1 MTDTLATAT
10 TGAQGTAGTTTG
22 AQSTAGTTTGTQST
36 AGLHRAMRPRQLV
49 MMSLGGAI
57 GAGLFVGSGAGIAV
71 AGPAILISFLV
82 AAVLVV
88 FVMRMM
94 GEMAAAN
101 PASGAFSEHTENA
114 LGPVAGR
121 TIGWLYWVQV
131 IIVIAAEATGAAAI
145 TAVALPGIP
154 QWASALFYMVVLTGV
169 NLVGVRRFGEVEFWF
184 AAIKIVAIVGFLVI
198 GIAMIAGWMPTF
210 EMTGFS
216 NLTAHG
222 GFAPTGIAGIAA
234 GLLIVVFA
242 FGGTEI
248 IAIAAA
254 ETADPRRNVGRAV
267 RTLVWRILVFY
278 IGSVLVMV
286 TILPW
291 TSEDL
296 ATGPFV
302 AVLQAGAVPGAA
314 AVMTV
319 IVVVALLSSLNAML
333 FSASRMIFSL
343 SHRGSAHPVFG
354 RLSSNGVPRNAVL
367 ASVAFGFVTV
377 GLNYLYPDRVLPLL
391 LNAVGSTIL
400 VLWTFVAV
408 SHLVLR
414 RRARRNGTE
423 DALPLKM
430 WGFPYLSY
438 ATLGLLAGIAV
449 LALFD
454 TAARTQLLATGA
466 LTAAIAGTCTVL
478 ARRRAAAGT
487 ARVETVQER
496 QP

>member
-1 MTDTLATAT
+1 MTDVATRAPEASRTLH
-10 TGAQGTAGTTTG
+10 Q
-22 AQSTAGTTTGTQST
+22 
-36 AGLHRAMRPRQLV
+36 AMRPRQLV

-71 AGPAILISFLV
+71 AGPAILVSFLV
-82 AAVLVV
+82 AAALVV
-88 FVMRMM
+88 LIMRMM
-94 GEMAAAN
+94 GEMVAAN
-101 PASGAFSEHTENA
+101 PSSGAFSVHAENA
-114 LGPVAGR
+114 LGAVAGR
-121 TIGWLYWVQV
+121 TIGWLYWIQV
-131 IIVIAAEATGAAAI
+131 VIVVAAEATGAAAI
-145 TAVALPGIP
+145 TAAGLPGIP
-154 QWASALFYMVVLTGV
+154 QWAAALFYMVVLTGV
-169 NLVGVRRFGEVEFWF
+169 NLIGVRQFGEVEFWF
-184 AAIKIVAIVGFLVI
+184 AALKIAAIVAFLGI
-198 GIAMIAGWMPTF
+198 GIAMIAGWVPAF
-210 EMTGFS
+210 DSTGFA

-286 TILPW
+286 AVLPW
-291 TSEDL
+291 TSEAL
-296 ATGPFV
+296 ASGPFV
-302 AVLQAGAVPGAA
+302 AVLQARAVPGAA

-343 SHRGSAHPVFG
+343 SQRGAAAPMFG
-354 RLSSNGVPRNAVL
+354 RVARNGVPAAAVL

-377 GLNYLYPDRVLPLL
+377 ALNYLRPDKVLPML

-423 DALPLKM
+423 AELPLKM
-430 WGFPYLSY
+430 WCFPYLSY
-438 ATLGLLAGIAV
+438 ATLGLLAAVVV

-454 TAARTQLLATGA
+454 DAARTQLFATAA
-466 LTAAIAGTCTVL
+466 LTAAIAGTCYLQV
-478 ARRRAAAGT
+478 RRRVAVQAA
-487 ARVETVQER
+487 
-496 QP
+496 

>member
-1 MTDTLATAT
+1 MTDTLATPPAT
-10 TGAQGTAGTTTG
+10 TAAP
-22 AQSTAGTTTGTQST
+22 APRAM
-36 AGLHRAMRPRQLV
+36 LHQAMRPRQLV

-71 AGPAILISFLV
+71 AGPAILVSFL
-82 AAVLVV
+82 AAAALVV
-88 FVMRMM
+88 LIMRMM

-101 PASGAFSEHTENA
+101 PASGAFSVHAENA
-114 LGPVAGR
+114 LGSVAGR
-121 TIGWLYWVQV
+121 TIGWLYWIQV
-131 IIVIAAEATGAAAI
+131 VIVIAAEATGAAAI
-145 TAVALPGIP
+145 TAASIPGIP
-154 QWASALFYMVVLTGV
+154 QWAAALFFMVVLTGV

-184 AAIKIVAIVGFLVI
+184 AALKIVAIVAFLAI
-198 GIAMIAGWMPTF
+198 GVAMIAGWVPAF
-210 EMTGFS
+210 DSTGFA

-254 ETADPRRNVGRAV
+254 ETSDPRRNVGRAV
-267 RTLVWRILVFY
+267 RTLIWRILVFY
-278 IGSVLVMV
+278 IGSVLIMV
-286 TILPW
+286 TVLPW

-296 ATGPFV
+296 VTGPFV
-302 AVLQAGAVPGAA
+302 AVLNAGSVPGAA

-333 FSASRMIFSL
+333 FSASRMIYSL
-343 SHRGSAHPVFG
+343 SQRGSAYPAFG
-354 RLSSNGVPRNAVL
+354 RVAPNGVPRNAVL

-377 GLNYLYPDRVLPLL
+377 ALNYVRPDKVLPLL

-414 RRARRNGTE
+414 KRARREGTE

-454 TAARTQLLATGA
+454 SAARTQLVATGA
-466 LTAAIAGTCTVL
+466 LTATIAGACWL
-478 ARRRAAAGT
+478 LHRRQA
-487 ARVETVQER
+487 VR

>member
-1 MTDTLATAT
+1 MTDVATRAPEASRTLH
-10 TGAQGTAGTTTG
+10 Q
-22 AQSTAGTTTGTQST
+22 
-36 AGLHRAMRPRQLV
+36 AMRPRQLV

-71 AGPAILISFLV
+71 AGPAILVSFLV
-82 AAVLVV
+82 AAALVV
-88 FVMRMM
+88 LIMRMM
-94 GEMAAAN
+94 GEMVAAN
-101 PASGAFSEHTENA
+101 PSSGAFSVHAENA
-114 LGPVAGR
+114 LGAVAGR
-121 TIGWLYWVQV
+121 TIGWLYWIQV
-131 IIVIAAEATGAAAI
+131 VIVVAAEATGAAAI
-145 TAVALPGIP
+145 TAAALPGIP
-154 QWASALFYMVVLTGV
+154 QWAAALFYMVMLTGV
-169 NLVGVRRFGEVEFWF
+169 NLIGVRQFGEVEFWF
-184 AAIKIVAIVGFLVI
+184 AALKIIAIVAFLGI
-198 GIAMIAGWMPTF
+198 GAAMIAGWVPAF
-210 EMTGFS
+210 DSTGFA

-286 TILPW
+286 AVLPW
-291 TSEDL
+291 TSEEL
-296 ATGPFV
+296 ASGPFV

-343 SHRGSAHPVFG
+343 SQRGAAAPVFG
-354 RLSSNGVPRNAVL
+354 RVARNGVPAAAVL

-377 GLNYLYPDRVLPLL
+377 ALNYLRPDRVLPML

-400 VLWTFVAV
+400 VLWAFVAV

-414 RRARRNGTE
+414 RRARRDGTE
-423 DALPLKM
+423 AELPLKM
-430 WGFPYLSY
+430 WCFPYLSY
-438 ATLGLLAGIAV
+438 ATLGLLGAIVV

-454 TAARTQLLATGA
+454 DAARTQLFATAA
-466 LTAAIAGTCTVL
+466 LTATIAGVCYL
-478 ARRRAAAGT
+478 QLRRRVA
-487 ARVETVQER
+487 VQAW
-496 QP
+496 

>member
-1 MTDTLATAT
+1 MTDVVT
-10 TGAQGTAGTTTG
+10 TSPVAAPAGTRS
-22 AQSTAGTTTGTQST
+22 ALQQ
-36 AGLHRAMRPRQLV
+36 AMRPRQLV

-71 AGPAILISFLV
+71 AGPAILVSFLA

-88 FVMRMM
+88 LIMRMM

-101 PASGAFSEHTENA
+101 PASGAFSVHAENA
-114 LGPVAGR
+114 LGSVAGR

-131 IIVIAAEATGAAAI
+131 VIVIAAEATGAAAI
-145 TAVALPGIP
+145 TAAALPGIP
-154 QWASALFYMVVLTGV
+154 QWGAALFYMVTLTGV
-169 NLVGVRRFGEVEFWF
+169 NLIGVRHFGEVEFWF
-184 AAIKIVAIVGFLVI
+184 AALKIVAIVAFLAI
-198 GIAMIAGWMPTF
+198 GTAMIAGWMPAF
-210 EMTGFS
+210 DSSGFA

-222 GFAPTGIAGIAA
+222 GFAPTGVAGIAA

-267 RTLVWRILVFY
+267 RTLIWRILVFY

-286 TILPW
+286 TVLPW
-291 TSEDL
+291 TSESL
-296 ATGPFV
+296 ASGPFV
-302 AVLQAGAVPGAA
+302 AVLDEGAVPGAA

-319 IVVVALLSSLNAML
+319 IVVIALLSSLNAML

-343 SHRGSAHPVFG
+343 SQRGSAVPAFG
-354 RLSSNGVPRNAVL
+354 KVGANGVPRNAVL

-377 GLNYLYPDRVLPLL
+377 ALNYLRPDKVLPLL

-400 VLWTFVAV
+400 VLWAFVAV
-408 SHLVLR
+408 SHIVLR
-414 RRARRNGTE
+414 RRARRDGTE
-423 DALPLKM
+423 VALPLKM

-438 ATLGLLAGIAV
+438 ATVGLLVGVAV

-454 TAARTQLLATGA
+454 QAARNQLVATGA
-466 LTAAIAGTCTVL
+466 LTAAIAGLCWL
-478 ARRRAAAGT
+478 QHRRSVAA
-487 ARVETVQER
+487 
-496 QP
+496 

>member
-1 MTDTLATAT
+1 MTDTLATTPAT
-10 TGAQGTAGTTTG
+10 TTEPAPRAM
-22 AQSTAGTTTGTQST
+22 
-36 AGLHRAMRPRQLV
+36 LHQAMRPRQLV

-71 AGPAILISFLV
+71 AGPAILVSFL
-82 AAVLVV
+82 AAAALVV
-88 FVMRMM
+88 LIMRMM

-101 PASGAFSEHTENA
+101 PASGAFSVHAENA
-114 LGPVAGR
+114 LGSVAGR
-121 TIGWLYWVQV
+121 TIGWLYWIQV
-131 IIVIAAEATGAAAI
+131 VIVIAAEATGAAAI
-145 TAVALPGIP
+145 TAASIPGIP
-154 QWASALFYMVVLTGV
+154 QWAAALFFMVVLTGV

-184 AAIKIVAIVGFLVI
+184 AALKIVAIVAFLAI
-198 GIAMIAGWMPTF
+198 GVAMIAGWVPAF
-210 EMTGFS
+210 DSTGFA

-254 ETADPRRNVGRAV
+254 ETSDPRRNVGRAV
-267 RTLVWRILVFY
+267 RTLIWRILVFY
-278 IGSVLVMV
+278 IGSVLIMV
-286 TILPW
+286 TVLPW

-296 ATGPFV
+296 VTGPFV
-302 AVLQAGAVPGAA
+302 AVLNAGAVPGAA
-314 AVMTV
+314 AAMTV

-333 FSASRMIFSL
+333 FSASRMIYSL
-343 SHRGSAHPVFG
+343 SQRGSAYPAFG
-354 RLSSNGVPRNAVL
+354 RVAANGVPRNAVL

-377 GLNYLYPDRVLPLL
+377 ALNYVRPDKVLPLL

-414 RRARRNGTE
+414 RRARRDGTE

-454 TAARTQLLATGA
+454 TAARTQLIATGA
-466 LTAAIAGTCTVL
+466 LTATIAGACWLLHRRQTV
-478 ARRRAAAGT
+478 
-487 ARVETVQER
+487 R

>member
-1 MTDTLATAT
+1 MTDTLATTPAT
-10 TGAQGTAGTTTG
+10 TTEPAPRAM
-22 AQSTAGTTTGTQST
+22 
-36 AGLHRAMRPRQLV
+36 LHQAMRPRQLV

-71 AGPAILISFLV
+71 AGPAILVSFL
-82 AAVLVV
+82 AAAALVV
-88 FVMRMM
+88 LIMRMM

-101 PASGAFSEHTENA
+101 PASGAFSVHAENA
-114 LGPVAGR
+114 LGSVAGR
-121 TIGWLYWVQV
+121 TIGWLYWIQV
-131 IIVIAAEATGAAAI
+131 VIVIAAEATGAAAI
-145 TAVALPGIP
+145 TAASIPGIP
-154 QWASALFYMVVLTGV
+154 QWAAALFFMVVLTGV

-184 AAIKIVAIVGFLVI
+184 AALKIVAIVAFLVI
-198 GIAMIAGWMPTF
+198 GVAMIAGWVPAF
-210 EMTGFS
+210 DSTGFA

-254 ETADPRRNVGRAV
+254 ETSDPRRNVGRAV
-267 RTLVWRILVFY
+267 RTLIWRILVFY
-278 IGSVLVMV
+278 IGSVLIMV
-286 TILPW
+286 TVLPW

-296 ATGPFV
+296 VTGPFV
-302 AVLQAGAVPGAA
+302 AVLNAGAVPGAA

-333 FSASRMIFSL
+333 FSASRMIYSL
-343 SHRGSAHPVFG
+343 SQRGSAYPAFG
-354 RLSSNGVPRNAVL
+354 RVAANGVPRNAVL

-377 GLNYLYPDRVLPLL
+377 ALNYVRPDKVLPLL

-414 RRARRNGTE
+414 RRARRDGTE

-454 TAARTQLLATGA
+454 AAARTQLVATGA
-466 LTAAIAGTCTVL
+466 LTAAIAGACWL
-478 ARRRAAAGT
+478 LHRRQT
-487 ARVETVQER
+487 ARQL
-496 QP
+496 

>member
-1 MTDTLATAT
+1 MTEPV
-10 TGAQGTAGTTTG
+10 TTTAPAPATPTTVG
-22 AQSTAGTTTGTQST
+22 PATRSTLQQ
-36 AGLHRAMRPRQLV
+36 AMRPRQLV

-82 AAVLVV
+82 AAALVV
-88 FVMRMM
+88 VIMRMM

-101 PASGAFSEHTENA
+101 PASGAFSVHAENA

-131 IIVIAAEATGAAAI
+131 VIVVAAEATGAAAI
-145 TAVALPGIP
+145 TAAAIPGIP
-154 QWASALFYMVVLTGV
+154 QWGAALCYMLALTAV
-169 NLVGVRRFGEVEFWF
+169 NLIGVRQFGEVEFWF
-184 AAIKIVAIVGFLVI
+184 AAIKIVAILAFLVI
-198 GIAMIAGWMPTF
+198 GVAMIAGWVPAF
-210 EMTGFS
+210 HSDGFA

-254 ETADPRRNVGRAV
+254 ETSDPHRNVGRAV
-267 RTLVWRILVFY
+267 RTLIWRMLVFY
-278 IGSVLVMV
+278 VGSVLVMV
-286 TILPW
+286 TVLPW
-291 TSEDL
+291 TSDAL
-296 ATGPFV
+296 ASGPFV
-302 AVLQAGAVPGAA
+302 AVLNEGGVPGAA

-319 IVVVALLSSLNAML
+319 VVVVALLSSLNAML
-333 FSASRMIFSL
+333 FSASRMIYSL
-343 SHRGSAHPVFG
+343 AQRGSAFPAFG
-354 RLSSNGVPRNAVL
+354 RVSASGVPRNAVL

-377 GLNYLYPDRVLPLL
+377 GLNYLQPDRVLPLL

-408 SHLVLR
+408 SHIALR
-414 RRARRNGTE
+414 KRARRDRTE
-423 DALPLKM
+423 NTLPLKV

-454 TAARTQLLATGA
+454 HAARTQLIATGA
-466 LTAAIAGTCTVL
+466 LTAAIAGLCWWQL
-478 ARRRAAAGT
+478 RRRRGV
-487 ARVETVQER
+487 RVG
-496 QP
+496 

>member
-1 MTDTLATAT
+1 MTDTLAAPSAT
-10 TGAQGTAGTTTG
+10 TAAP
-22 AQSTAGTTTGTQST
+22 APRAM
-36 AGLHRAMRPRQLV
+36 LHQAMRPRQLV

-71 AGPAILISFLV
+71 AGPAILVSFL
-82 AAVLVV
+82 AAAALVV
-88 FVMRMM
+88 LIMRMM

-101 PASGAFSEHTENA
+101 PASGAFSVHAENA
-114 LGPVAGR
+114 LGSVAGR
-121 TIGWLYWVQV
+121 TIGWLYWIQV
-131 IIVIAAEATGAAAI
+131 VIVIAAEATGAAAI
-145 TAVALPGIP
+145 TAASIPGIP
-154 QWASALFYMVVLTGV
+154 QWAAALFFMVVLTGV

-184 AAIKIVAIVGFLVI
+184 AALKIVAIVAFLAI
-198 GIAMIAGWMPTF
+198 GVAMIAGWVPAF
-210 EMTGFS
+210 DSTGFA

-254 ETADPRRNVGRAV
+254 ETSDPRRNVGRAV
-267 RTLVWRILVFY
+267 RTLIWRILVFY
-278 IGSVLVMV
+278 IGSVLIMV
-286 TILPW
+286 TVLPW

-296 ATGPFV
+296 VTGPFV
-302 AVLQAGAVPGAA
+302 AVLDAGSVPGAA

-333 FSASRMIFSL
+333 FSASRMIYSL
-343 SHRGSAHPVFG
+343 SQRGSACSVFG
-354 RLSSNGVPRNAVL
+354 RVAANGVPRNAVL

-377 GLNYLYPDRVLPLL
+377 ALNYVRPDKVLPLL

-414 RRARRNGTE
+414 RRARRDGTE

-454 TAARTQLLATGA
+454 SAARTQLVATGA
-466 LTAAIAGTCTVL
+466 LTATIAGACWL
-478 ARRRAAAGT
+478 LHRRQA
-487 ARVETVQER
+487 VR

>member
-1 MTDTLATAT
+1 MTDTLATVTT
-10 TGAQGTAGTTTG
+10 TGAQGPAGTTTG
-22 AQSTAGTTTGTQST
+22 ARSI

-184 AAIKIVAIVGFLVI
+184 AAIKIVAILGFLVI
-198 GIAMIAGWMPTF
+198 GVAMIAGWMPTF
-210 EMTGFS
+210 ETTGFA

-478 ARRRAAAGT
+478 ARRRAAAET
-487 ARVETVQER
+487 ARAETVQGH

>member
-1 MTDTLATAT
+1 MTDTLATPPV
-10 TGAQGTAGTTTG
+10 TTTTP
-22 AQSTAGTTTGTQST
+22 APRAM
-36 AGLHRAMRPRQLV
+36 LHQAMRPRQLV

-71 AGPAILISFLV
+71 AGPAILVSFL
-82 AAVLVV
+82 AAAALVV
-88 FVMRMM
+88 LIMRMM

-101 PASGAFSEHTENA
+101 PASGAFSVHAENA
-114 LGPVAGR
+114 LGSVAGR
-121 TIGWLYWVQV
+121 TIGWLYWIQV
-131 IIVIAAEATGAAAI
+131 VIVIAAEATGAAAI
-145 TAVALPGIP
+145 TAASIPGIP
-154 QWASALFYMVVLTGV
+154 QWAAALFFMVVLTGV

-184 AAIKIVAIVGFLVI
+184 AALKIVAIVAFLAI
-198 GIAMIAGWMPTF
+198 GVAMIAGWVPAF
-210 EMTGFS
+210 DSTGFA

-254 ETADPRRNVGRAV
+254 ETSDPRRNVGRAV
-267 RTLVWRILVFY
+267 RTLIWRILVFY
-278 IGSVLVMV
+278 IGSVLIMV
-286 TILPW
+286 TVLPW

-296 ATGPFV
+296 VTGPFV
-302 AVLQAGAVPGAA
+302 AVLNAGSVPGAA

-333 FSASRMIFSL
+333 FSASRMIYSL
-343 SHRGSAHPVFG
+343 SQRGSAYPVFG
-354 RLSSNGVPRNAVL
+354 RVAANGVPRNAVL

-377 GLNYLYPDRVLPLL
+377 ALNYVRPDKVLPLL

-414 RRARRNGTE
+414 KRARREGTE

-454 TAARTQLLATGA
+454 SAARTQLVATGA
-466 LTAAIAGTCTVL
+466 LTATIAGACWL
-478 ARRRAAAGT
+478 LHRRQA
-487 ARVETVQER
+487 VR

>member
-1 MTDTLATAT
+1 MTDTLATTPAT
-10 TGAQGTAGTTTG
+10 TTEPAPRAM
-22 AQSTAGTTTGTQST
+22 
-36 AGLHRAMRPRQLV
+36 LHQAMRPRQLV

-71 AGPAILISFLV
+71 AGPAILVSFL
-82 AAVLVV
+82 AAAALVV
-88 FVMRMM
+88 LIMRMM

-101 PASGAFSEHTENA
+101 PASGAFSVHAENA
-114 LGPVAGR
+114 LGSVAGR
-121 TIGWLYWVQV
+121 TIGWLYWIQV
-131 IIVIAAEATGAAAI
+131 VIVIAAEATGAAAI
-145 TAVALPGIP
+145 TAASIPGIP
-154 QWASALFYMVVLTGV
+154 QWAAALFFMVVLTGV

-184 AAIKIVAIVGFLVI
+184 AALKIVAIVAFLAI
-198 GIAMIAGWMPTF
+198 GVAMIAGWVPAF
-210 EMTGFS
+210 DSTGFA

-254 ETADPRRNVGRAV
+254 ETSDPRRNVGRAV
-267 RTLVWRILVFY
+267 RTLIWRILVFY
-278 IGSVLVMV
+278 IGSVLIMV
-286 TILPW
+286 TVLPW

-296 ATGPFV
+296 VTGPFV
-302 AVLQAGAVPGAA
+302 AVLNAGAVPAAA

-333 FSASRMIFSL
+333 FSASRMIYSL
-343 SHRGSAHPVFG
+343 SQRGSAYPAFG
-354 RLSSNGVPRNAVL
+354 RVAANGVPRNAVL

-377 GLNYLYPDRVLPLL
+377 ALNYVRPDKVLPLL

-414 RRARRNGTE
+414 RRARRDGTE

-454 TAARTQLLATGA
+454 TAARTQLIATGA
-466 LTAAIAGTCTVL
+466 LTATIAGACWLLHRRQTV
-478 ARRRAAAGT
+478 
-487 ARVETVQER
+487 R

>member
-1 MTDTLATAT
+1 MTDTLVSTPPSS
-10 TGAQGTAGTTTG
+10 GTAQ
-22 AQSTAGTTTGTQST
+22 APRLQQ
-36 AGLHRAMRPRQLV
+36 AMRPRQLV

-71 AGPAILISFLV
+71 AGPAILISVLV
-82 AAVLVV
+82 AAALVV
-88 FVMRMM
+88 LVMRMM

-101 PASGAFSEHTENA
+101 PASGAFSVHAENA
-114 LGPVAGR
+114 LGRVAGQ
-121 TIGWLYWVQV
+121 TIGWLYWIQV
-131 IIVIAAEATGAAAI
+131 VIVIAAEATGAAAI
-145 TAVALPGIP
+145 TAATLPSIP

-184 AAIKIVAIVGFLVI
+184 AAIKITAIVAFLAV
-198 GIAMIAGWMPTF
+198 GVAMIAGWVPSFAT
-210 EMTGFS
+210 TGFT

-254 ETADPRRNVGRAV
+254 ETSDPRRNVGRAV

-333 FSASRMIFSL
+333 FSASRMIYSL
-343 SHRGSAHPVFG
+343 SHRGSALPAFG
-354 RLSSNGVPRNAVL
+354 RIAANGVPRNAVL

-377 GLNYLYPDRVLPLL
+377 ALNYVRPDKVLPLL

-400 VLWTFVAV
+400 VLWTVVTV

-423 DALPLKM
+423 DSLPLKM

-438 ATLGLLAGIAV
+438 VTLALLAGVAA

-454 TAARTQLLATGA
+454 TAARTQLIATGL
-466 LTAAIAGTCTVL
+466 LTAAIAGSCLVL
-478 ARRRAAAGT
+478 SRRRSAA
-487 ARVETVQER
+487 
-496 QP
+496 

>member
-1 MTDTLATAT
+1 MTDTLATTPAT
-10 TGAQGTAGTTTG
+10 TTEPAPRAM
-22 AQSTAGTTTGTQST
+22 
-36 AGLHRAMRPRQLV
+36 LHQAMRPRQLV

-71 AGPAILISFLV
+71 AGPAILVSFL
-82 AAVLVV
+82 AAAALVV
-88 FVMRMM
+88 LIMRMM

-101 PASGAFSEHTENA
+101 PASGAFSVHAENA
-114 LGPVAGR
+114 LGSVAGR
-121 TIGWLYWVQV
+121 TIGWLYWIQV
-131 IIVIAAEATGAAAI
+131 VIVIAAEATGAAAI
-145 TAVALPGIP
+145 TAASIPGIP
-154 QWASALFYMVVLTGV
+154 QWAAALFFMVVLTGV

-184 AAIKIVAIVGFLVI
+184 AALKIVAIVAFLAI
-198 GIAMIAGWMPTF
+198 GVAMIAGWVPAF
-210 EMTGFS
+210 DSTGFA

-254 ETADPRRNVGRAV
+254 ETSDPRRNVGRAV
-267 RTLVWRILVFY
+267 RTLIWRILVFY
-278 IGSVLVMV
+278 IGSVLIMV
-286 TILPW
+286 TVLPW

-296 ATGPFV
+296 VTGPFV
-302 AVLQAGAVPGAA
+302 AVLNAGAVPGAA

-333 FSASRMIFSL
+333 FSASRMIYSL
-343 SHRGSAHPVFG
+343 SQRSSAYPAFG
-354 RLSSNGVPRNAVL
+354 RVAANGVPRNAVL

-377 GLNYLYPDRVLPLL
+377 ALNYVRPDKVLPLL

-414 RRARRNGTE
+414 RRARRDGTE

-454 TAARTQLLATGA
+454 TAARTQLIATGA
-466 LTAAIAGTCTVL
+466 LTATIAGACWLLHRRQTV
-478 ARRRAAAGT
+478 
-487 ARVETVQER
+487 R